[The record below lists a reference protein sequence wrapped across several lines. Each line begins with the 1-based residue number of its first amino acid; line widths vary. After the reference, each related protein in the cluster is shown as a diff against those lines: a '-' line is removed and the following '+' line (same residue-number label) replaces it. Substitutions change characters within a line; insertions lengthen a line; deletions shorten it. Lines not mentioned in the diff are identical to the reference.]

1 MKILLEPILVSI
13 VAGLFIFAIPN
24 KFRKLAEIFSLF
36 TALYLFVAGIKI
48 FFASPLNAGYLYVD
62 NLSRFIV
69 PGIGF
74 FGFLITL
81 YSLKSMSGYK
91 SVSSYYAYIIW
102 TIGVSILAAVSNNI
116 IIFLVSWGF
125 LGFLLYALINM
136 KGPEAN
142 AISKKTFIIIAGS
155 DAFMIIGFSM
165 LWMITGYLNLT
176 DIKIPIDSNLS
187 FWSFFLIAIGA
198 FAKAGVMPFH
208 TWIPE
213 TASQAPVSVT
223 AFLPASLDKLLGIY
237 LLMRLVLNIFV
248 LNTFSY
254 SILMVIG
261 SITIIA
267 AVMMALIQHDFK
279 KLLGYHAVSQVGYM
293 VLGIGTGNPIG
304 IAGGLFHMLNH
315 AIYKCCLFLSGGNVE
330 YKTKTAELD
339 NLGGL
344 SKIMPLT
351 FFTTVV
357 AACAISGIP
366 PFNGFFSKWMIYQG
380 LVENGKSG
388 GILWVFCLA
397 AAMFGSG
404 LTLASFIKLIHAI
417 FLGQEAGHRSSLA
430 PECKIRC
437 ARDRQVIGNRSRDE
451 VSWQMWVPVITLA
464 ILCIVFG
471 VFAYQI
477 PLKFFIG
484 PVLGAGFEFI
494 GKWQSLKA
502 TLFLFAGLVIGL
514 IIYLLGNFKSVRVSD
529 SYIGGEPLEKDMRLS
544 GTEFYNTVKEYGV
557 LGFIYKKA
565 EAGFFDLYEQV
576 KKMVLGLG
584 GFFQYLHNGILP
596 TYLVW
601 TLLGMM
607 GLFLFFMR

>member
-1 MKILLEPILVSI
+1 MKIFLEPILVSI
-13 VAGLFIFAIPN
+13 IAGLFILALPN
-24 KFRKLAEIFSLF
+24 RFRRVVEFFSLL
-36 TALYLFVAGIKI
+36 TSLYLFIAGIKI
-48 FFASPLNAGYLYVD
+48 FFAAPLNAGYLYVD

-69 PGIGF
+69 PAIGL
-74 FGFLITL
+74 FGFLVTL

-116 IIFLVSWGF
+116 IILLVAWGF
-125 LGFLLYALINM
+125 LGFTLYSLINI
-136 KGPEAN
+136 KGPEAG
-142 AISKKTFIIIAGS
+142 AISKKTFIIVAGS
-155 DAFMIIGFSM
+155 DAFMILGFGM
-165 LWMITGYLNLT
+165 LWMIKGSLNLT
-176 DIKIPIDSNLS
+176 DIKVPIDSSLS
-187 FWSFFLIAIGA
+187 FWSFLLISIGA
-198 FAKAGVMPFH
+198 FAKAGVMPLH

-213 TASQAPVSVT
+213 TAKEAPISVT

-237 LLMRLVLNIFV
+237 LLVRLVLNVFI
-248 LNTFSY
+248 LNNFSY
-254 SILMVIG
+254 AILMLIG

-267 AVMMALIQHDFK
+267 AVMMALVQHDFK

-330 YKTKTAELD
+330 YKTKTSELD

-388 GILWVFCLA
+388 GVLWVFCLA

-417 FLGQEAGHRSSLA
+417 FLGQRAEGAEQS
-430 PECKIRC
+430 KK
-437 ARDRQVIGNRSRDE
+437 NE

-477 PLKFFIG
+477 PLKFFIIPALG
-484 PVLGAGFEFI
+484 PGVEFI

-502 TLFLFAGLVIGL
+502 TLFLFAGLVVGL
-514 IIYLLGNFKSVRVSD
+514 IIYFLGNFKSVRMSD
-529 SYIGGEPLEKDMRLS
+529 SYIGGEPVEKDMRLS
-544 GTEFYNTVKEYGV
+544 GTEFYNTVKEYGI
-557 LGFIYKKA
+557 LGAVYKKA
-565 EAGFFDLYEQV
+565 EAGVFDIYEQV
-576 KKMVLGLG
+576 KKMVLGFG
-584 GFFQYLHNGILP
+584 SFFQYLHNGILP

-601 TLLGMM
+601 TLLGMLA
-607 GLFLFFMR
+607 LFIAFLK

>member
-1 MKILLEPILVSI
+1 MKIFLEPILVSI
-13 VAGLFIFAIPN
+13 IAGLFILALPN
-24 KFRKLAEIFSLF
+24 RFRRVIEFFSIL
-36 TALYLFVAGIKI
+36 TALYLFIAGIKI
-48 FFASPLNAGYLYVD
+48 FFAAPLNAGYLYVD

-69 PGIGF
+69 PAIGF
-74 FGFLITL
+74 FGFLVTL

-116 IIFLVSWGF
+116 IILLVAWGF
-125 LGFLLYALINM
+125 LGFILYSLINI
-136 KGPEAN
+136 KGPEAS
-142 AISKKTFIIIAGS
+142 AISKKTFIIVAGS
-155 DAFMIIGFSM
+155 DAFMILGFGM
-165 LWMITGYLNLT
+165 LWMIKGSLNLT
-176 DIKIPIDSNLS
+176 DIKIPIDSSLS

-213 TASQAPVSVT
+213 TAKQAPISVT

-237 LLMRLVLNIFV
+237 VVVRLVLNVFI
-248 LNTFSY
+248 LNNFSY
-254 SILMVIG
+254 AILMLIG

-267 AVMMALIQHDFK
+267 AVMMALVQHDFK

-304 IAGGLFHMLNH
+304 IAGGLFHMLNN

-330 YKTKTAELD
+330 YKTKTSELD

-344 SKIMPLT
+344 SKVMPLT
-351 FFTTVV
+351 FLTTLI
-357 AACAISGIP
+357 ASCAISGIP

-380 LVENGKSG
+380 LVEKGKSG
-388 GILWVFCLA
+388 GVLWVFCLA

-417 FLGQEAGHRSSLA
+417 FLGQKADAAGQS
-430 PECKIRC
+430 KK
-437 ARDRQVIGNRSRDE
+437 NE
-451 VSWQMWVPVITLA
+451 VSWQMLLPVITLA
-464 ILCIVFG
+464 ILCILFG

-477 PLKFFIG
+477 PLKFFII
-484 PVLGAGFEFI
+484 PALGTGVESI

-502 TLFLFAGLVIGL
+502 TLFLFAGLAVGL
-514 IIYLLGNFKSVRVSD
+514 VIYLLGNFKSVRMSD
-529 SYIGGEPLEKDMRLS
+529 SYIGGEPVEKDMRLS
-544 GTEFYNTVKEYGV
+544 GTEFYNTVKEYGL
-557 LGFIYKKA
+557 LGGIYKKA
-565 EAGFFDLYEQV
+565 EAGYFDLYEQFKNIV
-576 KKMVLGLG
+576 F
-584 GFFQYLHNGILP
+584 GFGRFFRYLHNGVLP

-601 TLLGMM
+601 ALLGMI
-607 GLFLFFMR
+607 GLFLFFLR